1 MTDRTDAYCRRLDA
15 HLAIFTSD
23 AGRIVFLRGALAH
36 WQRAYAQFQRDVMRE
51 QADLR
56 PGHPTAFDY
65 VTTITAVGGRLSA
78 LEEARRVAA

>member
-15 HLAIFTSD
+15 HLATFTSD
-23 AGRIVFLRGALAH
+23 ADRIVFLQGALAQ
-36 WQRAYAQFQRDVMRE
+36 WQRAYVQFQRDVSRE
-51 QADLR
+51 LADLR

-65 VTTITAVGGRLSA
+65 VITIVAVGGRLSA